1 MLRSLVVLTIG
12 GQIIVVPSYLLI
24 RLGLNKSTPNL
35 LCEQI
40 IVKVFVVI
48 EQTIDGH
55 PGD

>member
-1 MLRSLVVLTIG
+1 VLRSLVVLTIG

-24 RLGLNKSTPNL
+24 RWGLNKSTPNL